1 MTGINYGKVRKYFAG
16 LVKGLGDESGMGVV
30 EVVLIIIEKYFISYS
45 L

>member
-1 MTGINYGKVRKYFAG
+1 MLMKSLKKLWR
-16 LVKGLGDESGMGVV
+16 EEEGMGVV